1 VNTQL
6 SYETAWRL
14 RVSPRF
20 GRVLVRRIR
29 STQIEDWLAEL
40 THEGMS
46 ASKVIEAHGVHKRVL
61 DRAVRDGAIALNPC
75 ARRGL
80 PLPRPPQASRSG
92 GGVSAVAWWLLLV
105 SGVALAVVD
114 WREHR
119 LPTPL
124 VAVAG
129 IGIACVPR
137 RCST

>member
-1 VNTQL
+1 MNTQL

-75 ARRGL
+75 AQRGL
-80 PLPRPPQASRSG
+80 PLPRPPSIPVRRR
-92 GGVSAVAWWLLLV
+92 AVRGRV
-105 SGVALAVVD
+105 VAAA
-114 WREHR
+114 R
-119 LPTPL
+119 
-124 VAVAG
+124 
-129 IGIACVPR
+129 IR
-137 RCST
+137 RCAGRRGLA